1 MIKNQHQ
8 LGVSQTA
15 IADLEK
21 EIALLE
27 SSAHNGEV
35 SSELRDLQ
43 LAALR
48 SQLDDI
54 QAEVDDYRALAENP
68 PSVLEATSLLALPA
82 MLISSRIALGLT
94 QAALGALIGV
104 HKQTIQRYE
113 DTDYASASFDRI
125 AEIAEALNVDVSHQW
140 QLPDQAAS

>member
-8 LGVSQTA
+8 LGISQGA
-15 IADLEK
+15 IERLEK
-21 EIALLE
+21 EIALVSE
-27 SSAHNGEV
+27 SDNPETRSD
-35 SSELRDLQ
+35 LRDLQ

-54 QAEVDDYRALAENP
+54 KAEVTEYLALAENP
-68 PSVLEATSLLALPA
+68 PAVLEATSLLALPD

-94 QAALGALIGV
+94 QEALGALIGV

-125 AEIAEALNVDVSHQW
+125 AEIASALNVDVSHQW
-140 QLPDQAAS
+140 QLPDKAAS

>member
-8 LGVSQTA
+8 LGVSQGA
-15 IADLEK
+15 IERLEE
-21 EIALLE
+21 EIALVSE
-27 SSAHNGEV
+27 SDTPET
-35 SSELRDLQ
+35 SSDLRDLQ
-43 LAALR
+43 LAALQ

-54 QAEVDDYRALAENP
+54 KTEVADYLTLAENP
-68 PSVLEATSLLALPA
+68 PAVLKATSLLALPV

-94 QAALGALIGV
+94 QEALGALIGV

-125 AEIAEALNVDVSHQW
+125 AAIASALNVDVCHQW
-140 QLPDQAAS
+140 QLPDKAAS

>member
-15 IADLEK
+15 IASLTE

-27 SSAHNGEV
+27 NAEHPDNR
-35 SSELRDLQ
+35 SELQKLQ
-43 LAALR
+43 LAALKA
-48 SQLDDI
+48 QLDDI
-54 QAEVDDYRALAENP
+54 QTEVDAYLTLAQNP

-82 MLISSRIALGLT
+82 MLIASRIALGLT
-94 QAALGALIGV
+94 QEALGTLIGV

-113 DTDYASASFDRI
+113 DTDYATASFDRI
-125 AEIAEALNVDVSHQW
+125 TEIAAALNVDVTHQW
-140 QLPDQAAS
+140 QLPQRTAS